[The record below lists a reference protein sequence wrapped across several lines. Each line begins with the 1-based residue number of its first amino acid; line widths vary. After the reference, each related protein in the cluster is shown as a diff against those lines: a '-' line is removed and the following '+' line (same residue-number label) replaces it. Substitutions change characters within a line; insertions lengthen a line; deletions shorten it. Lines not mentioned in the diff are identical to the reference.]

1 MSLRPHLVSIA
12 DLGPAQVSAWHD
24 LVRRAAEPNPFFEP
38 AYLEATV
45 RYRRTPVTLV
55 TVSDG
60 ADMVACLPLY
70 SHERMSRFRLPMW
83 GIPNV
88 LGIPHVDPTC
98 AETSLRTAIEFLS
111 TRWGPRRILRL
122 HRVPVDG
129 TVGPMLLAALKETR
143 CSSLEPA
150 PSICPFVKRRP
161 KPTYLDETLTG
172 RTRRKLGQ
180 KRRNFERVLGDRL
193 RVVDRGAEPEAIE
206 RFLTLEAAGWK
217 GVAHTAML
225 STAGEADFFRAVC
238 SSFAADNRLRLL
250 SLEKGGV
257 AVAMRCDVVAGERL
271 FSLKMT
277 YDERFAQFSP
287 GLLLEVDSVQVFHES
302 AATWLYS
309 ATNYPDSPAFFIYP
323 DRQVLV
329 HPVVIPGKLARRVV
343 ESVVLPTLRT
353 LRRRTTGDRGAGPG
367 NDRSHD
373 PPTGNR
379 GSSPGP

>member
-1 MSLRPHLVSIA
+1 MEDRVSLRARLASVA
-12 DLGPAQVSAWHD
+12 DLEPAQVFAWRD
-24 LVRRAAEPNPFFEP
+24 LVRRAAEPNPFYEP

-70 SHERMSRFRLPMW
+70 GHERMSRFRLPAW
-83 GIPNV
+83 GM
-88 LGIPHVDPTC
+88 DPAY
-98 AETSLRTAIEFLS
+98 AEAGLRTAIEFLS

-129 TVGPMLLAALKETR
+129 TVGPALLAAVKETR
-143 CSSLEPA
+143 CSSLEA
-150 PSICPFVKRRP
+150 EPSICPFVKRRP
-161 KPTYLDETLTG
+161 NPTYLDETLKG

-180 KRRNFERVLGDRL
+180 KRRNFERALGDRL
-193 RVVDRGAEPEAIE
+193 RIVDRGSEPQAVE
-206 RFLTLEAAGWK
+206 RFLALEAAGWK
-217 GVAHTAML
+217 GLARTAML
-225 STAGEADFFRAVC
+225 STAGEGDFFRAVC
-238 SSFAADNRLRLL
+238 SAFAADNRLRLL
-250 SLEKGGV
+250 SLEAGSV
-257 AVAMRCDVVAGERL
+257 TVAMRCDVLTGERL

-309 ATNYPDSPAFFIYP
+309 ATNYPDSPAFFVYP

-329 HPVVIPGKLARRVV
+329 HPVVIPGRLARRLV
-343 ESVVLPTLRT
+343 ERVVLPTLRT
-353 LRRRTTGDRGAGPG
+353 LRRGATVDRGAPG
-367 NDRSHD
+367 KDRSHD
-373 PPTGNR
+373 SPTGNG